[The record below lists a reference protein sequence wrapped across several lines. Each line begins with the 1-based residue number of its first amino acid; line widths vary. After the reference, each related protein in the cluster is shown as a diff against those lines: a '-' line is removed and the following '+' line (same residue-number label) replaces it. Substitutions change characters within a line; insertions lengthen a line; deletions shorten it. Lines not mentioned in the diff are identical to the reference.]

1 VLEVSNI
8 PITRKLLLNY
18 YITLPG
24 ILLYGE
30 EAITEINGAVK
41 SLLVTQ

>member
-1 VLEVSNI
+1 VLGVSNI
-8 PITRKLLLNY
+8 SITRKLLLNY
-18 YITLPG
+18 IILLG

>member
-8 PITRKLLLNY
+8 SITRKLLLNY
-18 YITLPG
+18 IILPG
-24 ILLYGE
+24 ILMYGE

>member
-18 YITLPG
+18 IILPG